1 MAATVITNVRL
12 FDGENVKGVTNVV
25 ISGSTISGIGSHV
38 RMPEGA
44 TFIDGEGCTL
54 LPGLID
60 SHVHTGLEQLELALK
75 FGVTTELEMMGHWE
89 LEQRREISERD
100 DIADLKTASFGLT
113 RPNGHPYQLTKAHDA
128 PQNDAER
135 SHASNGKETLRHA
148 ETKEQAIEFVRQ
160 RVAEEAD
167 YIKIMIEEG
176 SVFKTPGLP
185 LLSDEAMVAAVQEAH
200 RHSKI
205 TVAHALT
212 YRAAEK
218 AIAVGVDGLTHLFID
233 RGADSA
239 LLEKMKG
246 MFVTPCL
253 TLDASLIGL
262 KPTSFAADPRVAA
275 KLPPVWHKHLQGS
288 MDKYTHGDFDVVLKS
303 VAALHKG
310 GVDILVGTDSS
321 FPIPHLAGIAHGA
334 SVHHELQLLVQA
346 GLTPLEA
353 LRSATSVPARRFGLS
368 DRGYVKEGLRADLLL
383 VQGDPTKDIKSTL
396 SVKSIWRRG
405 RLLGTAKE

>member
-1 MAATVITNVRL
+1 MATTVITNVRL
-12 FDGENVKGVTNVV
+12 FDGENVQSVTNVV
-25 ISGSTISGIGSHV
+25 ISGTTISGIGSHV
-38 RMPEGA
+38 QIPEGA
-44 TFIDGEGCTL
+44 TIIYGEGCTL

-89 LEQRREISERD
+89 LDQRREISKRD

-128 PQNDAER
+128 PQPDAEHP
-135 SHASNGKETLRHA
+135 HATDEKQTLRHA

-176 SVFKTPGLP
+176 SVFQTPGLP

-200 RHSKI
+200 RHNKV

-212 YRAAEK
+212 YSAAEK
-218 AIAVGVDGLTHLFID
+218 AIAIGIDGLTHLFID
-233 RGADSA
+233 RGTDNSF
-239 LLEKMKG
+239 LDKMQGK
-246 MFVTPCL
+246 FVTPCL
-253 TLDASLIGL
+253 TLDASLLGL
-262 KPTSFAADPRVAA
+262 KPTAFAADPRVAA
-275 KLPPVWHKHLQGS
+275 RLPPVWYNHLQGS
-288 MDKYTHGDFDVVLKS
+288 MDKYTQGDLDVVLKS
-303 VAALHKG
+303 VAALHKAG
-310 GVDILVGTDSS
+310 IDILVGTDSS
-321 FPIPHLAGIAHGA
+321 FPIPNLAGIAHGA

-353 LRSATSVPARRFGLS
+353 LRAATSVPARRFGLF
-368 DRGYVKEGLRADLLL
+368 DRGRVHEGLRADLLL
-383 VQGDPTKDIKSTL
+383 VDGDPTRDIKCTL
-396 SVKSIWRRG
+396 SIKSVWRRG
-405 RLLGTAKE
+405 CLLDIAK